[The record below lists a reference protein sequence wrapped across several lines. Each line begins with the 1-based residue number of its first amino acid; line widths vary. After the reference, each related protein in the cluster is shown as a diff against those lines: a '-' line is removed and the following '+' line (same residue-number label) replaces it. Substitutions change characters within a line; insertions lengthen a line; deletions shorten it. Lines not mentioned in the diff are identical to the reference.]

1 MKRFLLA
8 IFILP
13 VVLFSYEINFS
24 KSFTTSVSPDLL
36 TTYVDVSIFDE
47 KERVI
52 NSEIEKFNDFFKEYD
67 EVVIKDGRYNLSP
80 RYKYI
85 NNKQIFTGYIGSLR
99 YKIESNSAKNINEF
113 INQILE
119 LKDRSKNDEL
129 KLNISNINWNVS
141 NELYNKNLD
150 NLRIES
156 ILWINDYAKSLSN
169 KISKRCSV
177 EKLDINSVNR
187 GNIYMARESVVM
199 SAKVASDVTPASSDE
214 NITINPSFV
223 LECK

>member
-1 MKRFLLA
+1 MKMKLFMGLLLP
-8 IFILP
+8 ILA
-13 VVLFSYEINFS
+13 FSYEIEFNKSFS
-24 KSFTTSVSPDLL
+24 KVVNPDLL
-36 TTYVDVSIFDE
+36 TTNVNISVEKKDE
-47 KERVI
+47 VRV

-177 EKLDINSVNR
+177 EKIDINSVNR